1 MLGNIQSETSTDT
14 VGNYPKGKENEK
26 KGRKRQ
32 SESSDMMELIERQ
45 NKDFQERMEQHHRK
59 KMRRMDRFL
68 DLYEKDV
75 KND

>member
-14 VGNYPKGKENEK
+14 VGNYPKGKEKEK

-32 SESSDMMELIERQ
+32 SSEMMELIERQ
-45 NKDFQERMEQHHRK
+45 NKDFQERMEQHHRD